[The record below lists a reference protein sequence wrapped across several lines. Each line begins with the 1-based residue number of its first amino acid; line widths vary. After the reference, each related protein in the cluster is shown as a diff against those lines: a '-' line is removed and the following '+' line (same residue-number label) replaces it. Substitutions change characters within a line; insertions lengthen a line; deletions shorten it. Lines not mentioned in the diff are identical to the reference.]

1 MQSYDEVYEYVFFFH
16 WRGRK
21 ALVPTQSVGTRMTGT
36 WRAGTRR
43 ALSAREHR
51 GRGSGGA
58 QCRDGELVGAECWG
72 IKRVERHRRE
82 LWSSWYATCSSV
94 AVSKK

>member
-1 MQSYDEVYEYVFFFH
+1 MQSYDEVYEYVFFSLA
-16 WRGRK
+16 RARSVG
-21 ALVPTQSVGTRMTGT
+21 TQSAGTRMTGT
-36 WRAGTRR
+36 WRAGARR
-43 ALSAREHR
+43 ALSVREHR
-51 GRGSGGA
+51 GQGSGGD

>member
-1 MQSYDEVYEYVFFFH
+1 MMQSYDEVYEYVFFIGEGAKRRYAE
-16 WRGRK
+16 RGD
-21 ALVPTQSVGTRMTGT
+21 TNDGTL
-36 WRAGTRR
+36 RAGTRKV
-43 ALSAREHR
+43 LSAREHG

-82 LWSSWYATCSSV
+82 LWSSWYATCSSD

>member
-1 MQSYDEVYEYVFFFH
+1 MQSYDEVYEYVFFSLA
-16 WRGRK
+16 RARSDG
-21 ALVPTQSVGTRMTGT
+21 TQSAGTQMTGT